1 MSKKD
6 KEFYVWTMAECI
18 KSTYEWWGIDMM
30 SMYGNIKEDFPNAIA
45 AIHKMYDN
53 LREPDFYESKFMV
66 FEKAEYVYQALANL
80 IPHHEELRFDIITKE
95 QVKEYEG
102 LNMCSWDCF
111 VEISRIDLIM
121 AVLLF
126 TEEFILQPVK
136 SDNVNFT
143 ENQLTV
149 NGTFVKLE
157 VSKKEDETT
166 HVSILIRDVMLLEY
180 VILN

>member
-1 MSKKD
+1 MSKKYKD
-6 KEFYVWTMAECI
+6 FYVWTMAECI
-18 KSTYEWWGIDMM
+18 KDTYEWWGIDMM
-30 SMYGNIKEDFPNAIA
+30 SMYDNIKKDFPNAIV

-53 LREPDFYESKFMV
+53 LRGSDFYDSKFLV
-66 FEKAEYVYQALANL
+66 FEKVEYIYQAIANL
-80 IPHHEELRFDIITKE
+80 IPYHEELRFDIVTKE
-95 QVKEYEG
+95 QSKEYKK
-102 LNMCSWDCF
+102 LNMCSWNEF
-111 VEISRIDLIM
+111 VKISRIDLLM

-126 TEEFILQPVK
+126 TEEFILQPIK

-143 ENQLTV
+143 DNQLTV

-157 VSKKEDETT
+157 VSKEEDKT

>member
-1 MSKKD
+1 MSEKN

-18 KSTYEWWGIDMM
+18 KDTYEWWGIDMM
-30 SMYGNIKEDFPNAIA
+30 SMYDNIKEDFPNATV

-53 LREPDFYESKFMV
+53 LREQDFYESRFLV

-80 IPHHEELRFDIITKE
+80 IPNHEELRFDTITKE
-95 QVKEYEG
+95 QSKEYEG
-102 LNMCSWDCF
+102 LNMCSWDEF
-111 VEISRIDLIM
+111 VEIRRIDLIM

-136 SDNVNFT
+136 SGNVHLT
-143 ENQLTV
+143 DKQLTV

-157 VSKKEDETT
+157 VSKKEDKT
-166 HVSILIRDVMLLEY
+166 HVSILIRDVILLEY